1 MGTCENIQF
10 VCPACTRSIEVTE
23 SVRDALVESGCVI
36 CGADVDDG
44 AFDLEKTAQR
54 ASSPSACDPQ

>member
-1 MGTCENIQF
+1 MGTCENLQF

-36 CGADVDDG
+36 CGTDVDDG
-44 AFDLEKTAQR
+44 AFALEKTA
-54 ASSPSACDPQ
+54 